1 MIVLNSLHYITERN
15 YDVIVIDEIETLLDK
30 FLGDFM
36 EQGKKQLKLRIWDTF
51 KRILLNAKKVI
62 LLDAFITTKTIQTIT
77 SIDTRAELKIYHRIV
92 EPSTRTVVFKNDF
105 EETTLD
111 IVNKIKDGKKI
122 FIFYPYK
129 NRSAMHQSM
138 SDYFNMIKVATGQD
152 GVYYNADVDDATKLE
167 LRDVNK
173 AWADKRFVI
182 TNNVITCGVNYELL
196 DFDYT
201 YIIIASHNVP
211 RDMIQVSYRTRY
223 ISSGI
228 IYVAYIDNKLHPPTT
243 WENDCRRMDCQLYKN
258 LYDANLVEKMSP
270 MKRTIQLFCAK
281 ANYKQ
286 TTAKVV
292 IEKALANEIN
302 NLFSIE
308 TGVGYSYGDIETIDF
323 SVAEVLEQ
331 KCMSQNATM
340 YEKLMLKR
348 YYFDKQFVT
357 STEVD
362 IIQTLETIWD
372 KSFFFSSIG

>member
-1 MIVLNSLHYITERN
+1 
-15 YDVIVIDEIETLLDK
+15 
-30 FLGDFM
+30 
-36 EQGKKQLKLRIWDTF
+36 
-51 KRILLNAKKVI
+51 
-62 LLDAFITTKTIQTIT
+62 
-77 SIDTRAELKIYHRIV
+77 
-92 EPSTRTVVFKNDF
+92 
-105 EETTLD
+105 
-111 IVNKIKDGKKI
+111 
-122 FIFYPYK
+122 
-129 NRSAMHQSM
+129 MHQSM

-348 YYFDKQFVT
+348 YYFDKQFVA
-357 STEVD
+357 SSELDV
-362 IIQTLETIWD
+362 IETLETIWD
-372 KSFFFSSIG
+372 KSVFFSSIG